1 MRLLLDELCAP
12 GIAEALRA
20 RGHDAV
26 SLQDPAYA
34 HLRGRPD
41 ADVLAAAALE
51 QRGVV
56 TDNARHFLPIHR
68 DLVAV
73 GRTEHGL
80 VLVSNRSFPR
90 HRPDV
95 FVRVMVHALDLLLAT
110 DDAEPDGRVVW
121 LSAEG

>member
-1 MRLLLDELCAP
+1 MRLLLDELCPP
-12 GIAEALRA
+12 GIVEALRA
-20 RGHDAV
+20 RGHDVV
-26 SLQDPAYA
+26 SLHDASHA

-41 ADVLAAAALE
+41 HDVLAAAALE
-51 QRGVV
+51 GRAVV

-73 GRTEHGL
+73 GRTQHGL
-80 VLVSNRSFPR
+80 VLFSNRSFPR

-95 FVRVMVHALDLLLAT
+95 FVRAMVHALDRLLAT